1 MNAKNYIKV
10 IVPLKLDWEPVYSV
24 PEGLEVA
31 EGDRVSVI
39 FSGKEYISVVSRT
52 GVTPDP
58 DLREDSIH
66 SILDKVAQLPPVII
80 FARWGKFTTAF
91 TSGTEALPKSGLQGT
106 EAPSPRNRCCPLPRK
121 RFTTLPLMLL
131 MSAKQYCFK
140 E

>member
-66 SILDKVAQLPPVII
+66 SILDKVAQLPPV
-80 FARWGKFTTAF
+80 
-91 TSGTEALPKSGLQGT
+91 
-106 EAPSPRNRCCPLPRK
+106 SPREL
-121 RFTTLPLMLL
+121 RFWRTMASYYLCTVGEVYNNVYFRDRIAPKKWTARDR
-131 MSAKQYCFK
+131 SAIA
-140 E
+140 